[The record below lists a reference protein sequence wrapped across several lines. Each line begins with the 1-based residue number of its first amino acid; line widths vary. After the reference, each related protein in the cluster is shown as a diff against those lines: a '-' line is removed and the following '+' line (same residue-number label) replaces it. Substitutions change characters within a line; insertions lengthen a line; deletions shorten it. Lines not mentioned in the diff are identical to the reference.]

1 MLKQLNKPYKHLS
14 LRLSR
19 LFCYSNTSNRYLS
32 AVDKKCQTG
41 NSWWMGQPQPRTQSA
56 RQRVAFHLRVIRAER
71 RISQE
76 QLAEAAG
83 LHRTFVGSVER
94 EERNIS
100 LDNLERLAYALDVDV
115 SLLVSPVVS
124 RL

>member
-1 MLKQLNKPYKHLS
+1 MLMSTGHGDHGTGLS
-14 LRLSR
+14 DQMRW
-19 LFCYSNTSNRYLS
+19 NT
-32 AVDKKCQTG
+32 
-41 NSWWMGQPQPRTQSA
+41 
-56 RQRVAFHLRVIRAER
+56 H

-100 LDNLERLAYALDVDV
+100 IDNLERLAYALGVDV
-115 SLLVSPVVS
+115 LLLVSPVIPHS
-124 RL
+124 

>member
-1 MLKQLNKPYKHLS
+1 M
-14 LRLSR
+14 
-19 LFCYSNTSNRYLS
+19 
-32 AVDKKCQTG
+32 
-41 NSWWMGQPQPRTQSA
+41 
-56 RQRVAFHLRVIRAER
+56 RAER

-115 SLLVSPVVS
+115 SLLVSPVVPRS
-124 RL
+124 

>member
-1 MLKQLNKPYKHLS
+1 M
-14 LRLSR
+14 
-19 LFCYSNTSNRYLS
+19 
-32 AVDKKCQTG
+32 
-41 NSWWMGQPQPRTQSA
+41 
-56 RQRVAFHLRVIRAER
+56 AFHLRVIRAER

-100 LDNLERLAYALDVDV
+100 IDNLERLAYALNVDV
-115 SLLVSPVVS
+115 ALLVSPMVS
-124 RL
+124 RS

>member
-1 MLKQLNKPYKHLS
+1 M
-14 LRLSR
+14 
-19 LFCYSNTSNRYLS
+19 
-32 AVDKKCQTG
+32 
-41 NSWWMGQPQPRTQSA
+41 
-56 RQRVAFHLRVIRAER
+56 AFHLRVIRAER

-115 SLLVSPVVS
+115 SFLVSPVAS
-124 RL
+124 RS

>member
-1 MLKQLNKPYKHLS
+1 
-14 LRLSR
+14 
-19 LFCYSNTSNRYLS
+19 
-32 AVDKKCQTG
+32 
-41 NSWWMGQPQPRTQSA
+41 
-56 RQRVAFHLRVIRAER
+56 VAFHLRVIRAER

-100 LDNLERLAYALDVDV
+100 LDNLERLAFALDVDV

-124 RL
+124 HL

>member
-1 MLKQLNKPYKHLS
+1 
-14 LRLSR
+14 
-19 LFCYSNTSNRYLS
+19 
-32 AVDKKCQTG
+32 
-41 NSWWMGQPQPRTQSA
+41 MGQPQPRTQSA
-56 RQRVAFHLRVIRAER
+56 RQRVALHLRVIRAEL

-100 LDNLERLAYALDVDV
+100 IDNLERLATALGVDV
-115 SLLVSPVVS
+115 SLLVSPVGQRS
-124 RL
+124 

>member
-1 MLKQLNKPYKHLS
+1 M
-14 LRLSR
+14 
-19 LFCYSNTSNRYLS
+19 
-32 AVDKKCQTG
+32 
-41 NSWWMGQPQPRTQSA
+41 
-56 RQRVAFHLRVIRAER
+56 AFHLRVIRAER

-76 QLAEAAG
+76 KLAEAAG

-115 SLLVSPVVS
+115 SLLVSPVVPHS
-124 RL
+124 